1 MIMEE
6 DFYASIKLI
15 TGEEIFAKVSVCE
28 EDERTLLLLSN
39 PVTLEEVKVKKWGT
53 VGYKVESW
61 LKTSSDDMFIL
72 DMNKVITISETDNIE
87 IISVYLQYIRDAD
100 EDSNPYSSKESLNRE
115 MGYISSV
122 IDAKEVLEKLYKL

>member
-1 MIMEE
+1 MIMED

-15 TGEEIFAKVSVCE
+15 SGEEVFAKVSVCE

-39 PVTLEEVKVKKWGT
+39 PVTLEEVKMKKWGT
-53 VGYKVESW
+53 VGYKVEPW
-61 LKTSSDDMFIL
+61 MKTASDDMFIL
-72 DMNKVITISETDNIE
+72 DMSRVLTISESDNVE
-87 IISVYLQYIRDAD
+87 IISVYQQYVRDSD

>member
-53 VGYKVESW
+53 VGYLIESW

>member
-1 MIMEE
+1 MIMED

-15 TGEEIFAKVSVCE
+15 SGEEIFAKVSVCE

-39 PVTLEEVKVKKWGT
+39 PVTLEQVKLKKWGAI
-53 VGYKVESW
+53 GYKVEPW
-61 LKTSSDDMFIL
+61 MITASDDMFIL
-72 DMNKVITISETDNIE
+72 DMNKVLTISESDNLE
-87 IISVYLQYIRDAD
+87 VISVYQQFIKESN
-100 EDSNPYSSKESLNRE
+100 EDSNPYSSRESLNRE